1 LEVPAGAYAVDEREE
16 REKGERAMQQA
27 GTVTRPGSAGA
38 GSRPTGY
45 SIDIEL
51 EIVPKPSEK
60 VDIVSI
66 GLDIEAKCLLATV
79 RAKSSDPFR
88 LEALA
93 YQRNGNLV
101 ARRCSSVLDKPK
113 VNEEFVFPHPVEFTV
128 GELTTYSKIEVFI
141 S

>member
-1 LEVPAGAYAVDEREE
+1 
-16 REKGERAMQQA
+16 MTQA
-27 GTVTRPGSAGA
+27 GTVTKPGTGP
-38 GSRPTGY
+38 SRPVDFK
-45 SIDIEL
+45 IDIAL

-79 RAKSSDPFR
+79 RCKSSDPFR

-93 YQRNGNLV
+93 YQKNGNLV
-101 ARRCSSVLDKPK
+101 ARRCSSMMDKPK
-113 VNEEFVFPHPVEFTV
+113 VNEEIVFPHPVEFTV
-128 GELTTYSKIEVFI
+128 GELVTYSKIEVFI